1 MRIFDS
7 TALETTREMRMGGDF
22 SGMIGCQDLVFIES
36 GRVRKRILWPR
47 VEPREAVKT
56 RLYKFT
62 RELPVEDRFL
72 DPKHQLQLMATHP
85 KISQHGMAAMPN
97 CNFGFMSATGVVVP
111 LSGAV
116 IPAVVGLDIGCG
128 ITARK
133 TSLKYA
139 DLPESLK
146 ELRLA
151 IQESVP
157 HGHSSL
163 KHLSED
169 YGSWSSVPD
178 SVQSLYNKH
187 LASEYTR
194 IGKRDPE
201 AVIEQPEQQLGTLGL
216 PDHFVEM
223 SSDELENIWIM
234 VHTGSRKPG
243 RKLGE
248 YFTSVA
254 RKEMGVNAFSLPNVN
269 LAYIEESS
277 KSFKYYLAADR
288 WANKYAKFNRE
299 LILRNVVNCLRQHV
313 SSSFRNFK
321 GQLEVLDCPHN
332 FVSKE
337 THMGSE
343 LYVMR
348 RGAIS
353 AKLDEL
359 GIVAGTMTDKSYVVK
374 GTGHDKSFES
384 CSSGVGRTRS
394 KSRQASYAD
403 FSRALEKAD
412 RPVEYRKSS
421 RWMETAP
428 SSYKN
433 IAAVMRAQGKLCS
446 IVHTLTPILNIKGE

>member
-1 MRIFDS
+1 MDAGAKLLWARRSGRIRSLMRSFSDRIF
-7 TALETTREMRMGGDF
+7 
-22 SGMIGCQDLVFIES
+22 
-36 GRVRKRILWPR
+36 WPR
-47 VEPREAVKT
+47 VEAREAVKGK
-56 RLYKFT
+56 LHKFM

-72 DPKHQLQLMATHP
+72 DPKYQLKLMATHP

-111 LSGAV
+111 LNGAV

-133 TSLKYA
+133 TSLKYSE
-139 DLPESLK
+139 LPESLK
-146 ELRLA
+146 DLRLA

-163 KHLSED
+163 EHLSDD

-178 SVQSLYNKH
+178 NIQRLYNKH
-187 LASEYTR
+187 LATHYAW
-194 IGKRDPE
+194 IGKRAPE
-201 AVIEQPEQQLGTLGL
+201 AIIEHPQQQLGTLGL

-223 SSDELENIWIM
+223 STDELENVWIL

-248 YFTSVA
+248 YFTSLA
-254 RKEMGVNAFSLPNVN
+254 RNEMGVNAFSLPNVN

-277 KSFKYYLAADR
+277 KSFKDYLAAER

-299 LILRNVVNCLRQHV
+299 LIAKNVVNCLREHV
-313 SSSFRNFK
+313 PSSFRNFS
-321 GQLEVLDCPHN
+321 GQVEVIDCPHN
-332 FVSKE
+332 FASKE

-343 LYVMR
+343 FYVLR

-353 AKLDEL
+353 AKLDEV
-359 GIVAGTMTDKSYVVK
+359 GIVAGTMTDKSYIVK

-384 CSSGVGRTRS
+384 CSSGVGKTS
-394 KSRQASYAD
+394 
-403 FSRALEKAD
+403 FERAF
-412 RPVEYRKSS
+412 VS
-421 RWMETAP
+421 
-428 SSYKN
+428 
-433 IAAVMRAQGKLCS
+433 
-446 IVHTLTPILNIKGE
+446 